1 MSQQHESMSTIARID
16 ALDALR
22 ASIMILGVFLHGA
35 VAYMHV
41 PLPGLLWP
49 VRDPSQG
56 WVFDLVLWYI
66 HGFRIPL
73 FFMASGFFAA
83 LLCDL
88 RGLDAYL
95 VHRIKR
101 IAVPLAVA
109 ILVILPPTYYLWGL
123 GLVEQGLVTW
133 REVTRMSFH
142 NQELKDQVLG
152 LAHLWF
158 LHYLLIYCIVYY
170 LVRKFFPALL
180 RFPRRI
186 RLLESWWWPLSLV
199 AVTFPLLWMRPEI
212 YTQFDNRWLPDPW
225 GLTYHALFFLV
236 GTYLFRVHDQLNRLL
251 RVGYLYILTS
261 LVVFAAVILL
271 FRWQLSGNLPSHGTT
286 WAFALATSLY
296 SWLAVWGFLGV
307 CLMAFSRQSTLIRYL
322 SDAAYWIYLVHLPVI
337 VSIQLTLEYAQ
348 NRGGFSIPPGV
359 GFLISVS
366 LTLAIALLSYQYLV
380 RYGSIGKWLHG
391 PKNKDM
397 GTKTIDR
404 SLLEGSK
411 VKTGN

>member
-1 MSQQHESMSTIARID
+1 
-16 ALDALR
+16 
-22 ASIMILGVFLHGA
+22 
-35 VAYMHV
+35 
-41 PLPGLLWP
+41 
-49 VRDPSQG
+49 
-56 WVFDLVLWYI
+56 
-66 HGFRIPL
+66 
-73 FFMASGFFAA
+73 
-83 LLCDL
+83 
-88 RGLDAYL
+88 
-95 VHRIKR
+95 
-101 IAVPLAVA
+101 
-109 ILVILPPTYYLWGL
+109 
-123 GLVEQGLVTW
+123 
-133 REVTRMSFH
+133 
-142 NQELKDQVLG
+142 
-152 LAHLWF
+152 
-158 LHYLLIYCIVYY
+158 
-170 LVRKFFPALL
+170 
-180 RFPRRI
+180 
-186 RLLESWWWPLSLV
+186 
-199 AVTFPLLWMRPEI
+199 
-212 YTQFDNRWLPDPW
+212 
-225 GLTYHALFFLV
+225 
-236 GTYLFRVHDQLNRLL
+236 VHDQLNRLL

-337 VSIQLTLEYAQ
+337 VSIQLALEYAQ